1 MKIQSDLLTEFWGEP
16 VDIGATLLLPAGN
29 DDHPDVQYPAIYV
42 QGHFSLAAPFGFFTS
57 PVVETERARE
67 QRLLR
72 GVETGYEL
80 FQSWTAHDFPRLVA
94 VTFQHPTPYFDD
106 SYAVNS
112 ANNGPYADALMTELI
127 PSLEEQFRFIPGGYA
142 RLLTGGS
149 TGGYEALALQ
159 VNYPRDFA
167 GAWIFYPDPVDFRRL
182 FTINIYEDHNTFY
195 APGFGFRPLPYAHRL
210 PDGQPVQSVHQL
222 SQLARALGSRGRS
235 CDYLEAWEA
244 AFGPVGDDGYLRPLW
259 DKKTGA
265 IDQEVAAY
273 RGEHYDLSHRLKQ
286 EWPEIGRDLAGK
298 IRVYCGDMDHYYFN
312 LSVTRLRGQLNTLSR
327 GRPGSKGAL
336 PYATSSGFGRRARP
350 PFVAL
355 LGCPPCAA

>member
-195 APGFGFRPLPYAHRL
+195 AGRQPLARSATMAIPVRCGTRKRERSTRKLPLTGASITTSAIAEARVAGDRPRSGRQDPRL
-210 PDGQPVQSVHQL
+210 LRRHGSLLFQSVRDPAKRAAQYAL
-222 SQLARALGSRGRS
+222 S
-235 CDYLEAWEA
+235 
-244 AFGPVGDDGYLRPLW
+244 
-259 DKKTGA
+259 
-265 IDQEVAAY
+265 
-273 RGEHYDLSHRLKQ
+273 
-286 EWPEIGRDLAGK
+286 
-298 IRVYCGDMDHYYFN
+298 
-312 LSVTRLRGQLNTLSR
+312 
-327 GRPGSKGAL
+327 RPGSKGAL